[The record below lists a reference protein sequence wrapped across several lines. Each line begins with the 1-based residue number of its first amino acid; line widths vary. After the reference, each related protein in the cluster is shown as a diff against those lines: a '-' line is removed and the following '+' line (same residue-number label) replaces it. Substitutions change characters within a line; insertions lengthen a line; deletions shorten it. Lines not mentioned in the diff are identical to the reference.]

1 MKFGNGAGTFGAA
14 SLDRTLKPVTSIT
27 PDTPKIDAM
36 LAYAARGWKAFLLS
50 WSKTPLRNC
59 DPCARDHL
67 TPEQREACTCLTC
80 HGFYAATADPGR
92 LREMVRRTPGGLVAI
107 RTGAPSGIVVVDI
120 DTLDA
125 HGADGITTAATLIKD
140 GLLPRTAAA
149 RSGTGG
155 WHLLFAHPGGWI
167 KSGAH
172 RLGPGVDTKGDGGY
186 FVVAP
191 SRHPRTGQPYRWLN
205 DAVSLPLTPMHPRVV
220 ERLREKP
227 APTPSGR
234 PVGLPQIRDRYVTA
248 AVEGEVQRILDTAMI
263 GGRNDALNRSSFV
276 LGTLVGAGVLDQ
288 FDAESALRSAAEAV
302 GLVAWT
308 GARQVEATIRSGLTA
323 GSRNPR
329 RLQGAR

>member
-1 MKFGNGAGTFGAA
+1 MSGIGAEGLGAA
-14 SLDRTLKPVTSIT
+14 SPHTINHATGIRIT

-36 LAYAARGWKAFLLS
+36 LAYAAHGFKCFMLS
-50 WSKTPLRNC
+50 ASKVPLKNC
-59 DPCARDHL
+59 DDCTEHHL
-67 TPEQREACTCLTC
+67 TNEQREACECLTC
-80 HGFYAATADPGR
+80 HGFYSASADPER
-92 LREMVRRTPGGLVAI
+92 LREMGRRNPGGLVAI
-107 RTGAPSGIVVVDI
+107 RTGAVSGLVVADI

-172 RLGPGVDTKGDGGY
+172 RLGPGVDIKGDGGY
-186 FVVAP
+186 FVAAP

-205 DAVSLPLTPMHPRVV
+205 DTVSLPLTPLHPRVA

-227 APTPSGR
+227 APAPSGR
-234 PVGLPQIRDRYVTA
+234 PVGLPHIRDRYVIA
-248 AVEGEVQRILDTAMI
+248 AVEGEVQRILDTAMV

-288 FDAESALRSAAEAV
+288 LDAETALRAAAEAV
-302 GLVAWT
+302 GLIAWT
-308 GARQVEATIRSGLTA
+308 GERQVDATIRSGLTA